1 MIEASIAKA
10 TGKPM
15 RQSVAMSVGAAE
27 LPMDAPRLSRC
38 RALSSCCRGANNAQY
53 SVAPND
59 DALRDEMAA
68 DDETPA
74 MVSRD
79 SVPPTGEDSGGNGAS
94 QRFASAVEK
103 VMSIRLATTQ
113 TDEDIMRRQK
123 SFDEMSPQARAA
135 VEQLTGIVWDEAV
148 ETLAE
153 FTTGSELTTTLMPM
167 PIAEIERLLLAEDPS
182 AFTKSW
188 NDASKIAMIK
198 RLKVKLE
205 PLIRQ
210 RNDEQRQLRVD
221 SGKQFVPEE
230 WEDFVPIV
238 KRIATA
244 DRLQKALQDEP
255 EAFLDELVSARQE
268 VAQTIQRFWTRDAL
282 KKRDK
287 VGMELAQ
294 KWPLWKEAMQD
305 YASVWNGLDLASLS
319 MLWTLLFFAF
329 NDTIQVD
336 LITMDAITS
345 IATMFLVIRYTFHQ
359 AVSLTC
365 ASLVRIRI
373 VVQTCD

>member
-1 MIEASIAKA
+1 
-10 TGKPM
+10 
-15 RQSVAMSVGAAE
+15 
-27 LPMDAPRLSRC
+27 
-38 RALSSCCRGANNAQY
+38 
-53 SVAPND
+53 
-59 DALRDEMAA
+59 
-68 DDETPA
+68 

-79 SVPPTGEDSGGNGAS
+79 SVLPTGEASGGGGAGR
-94 QRFASAVEK
+94 RFAGAVDK
-103 VMSIRLATTQ
+103 IMSNRLAITQ
-113 TDEDIMRRQK
+113 TVEDVMLRHK
-123 SFDEMSPQARAA
+123 SLGEMSPQARAA

-153 FTTGSELTTTLMPM
+153 FTTESELTTMTPM
-167 PIAEIERLLLAEDPS
+167 PIAEIERLLLADDPS

-188 NDASKIAMIK
+188 NDASKIAMMK
-198 RLKVKLE
+198 RLKAKLE
-205 PLIRQ
+205 PLIGQ
-210 RNDEQRQLRVD
+210 RNDEQRQLCVD
-221 SGKQFVPEE
+221 SGKEFVPEE
-230 WEDFVPIV
+230 WEDFVPVV

-244 DRLQKALQDEP
+244 ERLQKALQDEP

-294 KWPLWKEAMQD
+294 KWTLWKEAMGD

-319 MLWTLLFFAF
+319 MLWTLLFLAF

-345 IATMFLVIRYTFHQ
+345 IATMFLVIRYISPGCVPTPALRLHAFAFNLCSTLQLPHACCLALQ
-359 AVSLTC
+359 DL
-365 ASLVRIRI
+365 
-373 VVQTCD
+373 